1 MNKLPEKLKL
11 YKGQR
16 VGNAVMVIIAVLILL
31 FVPLFTFK
39 NLRLEFSLEWII
51 AFVVLIVGIVRAI
64 ILNFK
69 IQDLEIELGGDKADL
84 KNSDLS
90 LEYSP
95 VTKNNW
101 ICEYCNKKFVS
112 ENLLKT
118 HTLTCSSKK
127 KYDEDEHI
135 LFIIYGSYAGLF
147 ILLFILVIIFLN
159 RRMVS
164 LFKIFIPIS
173 LIIIAGYILYMEFY
187 LKEKVIKWLKS

>member
-1 MNKLPEKLKL
+1 
-11 YKGQR
+11 
-16 VGNAVMVIIAVLILL
+16 MVIIAVLILL

-84 KNSDLS
+84 KSSDLS

-127 KYDEDEHI
+127 KYDENKHI
-135 LFIIYGSYAGLF
+135 SFNIYGSYALF